1 MKEPLKKGADRR
13 CSPARGSPA
22 SQEGDRQQGHP
33 IGTIPNST
41 NGLLQEPALLL
52 LTSSPAQPV
61 PQLLFGTELKAQ
73 EGPFSIQ
80 QAQCI
85 SPHLPPPF
93 FFPGCCYSYFSVHT
107 HGGCHSRWQ
116 EGSAPQGCRRG
127 SSAPWLQPSRPS
139 PQLRQLSCVVDGECT
154 EEKAERHP
162 VKSRRASVQKG
173 GSSHRAAWLPPPSCS
188 L

>member
-85 SPHLPPPF
+85 SPHPPLPLF
-93 FFPGCCYSYFSVHT
+93 FSWMLLFLFFSA
-107 HGGCHSRWQ
+107 HSRGMPLSLAGGLCTTGLQ
-116 EGSAPQGCRRG
+116 ERLVSTMAATISSISTAASAFLCCRWRMHRG
-127 SSAPWLQPSRPS
+127 
-139 PQLRQLSCVVDGECT
+139 
-154 EEKAERHP
+154 
-162 VKSRRASVQKG
+162 KSRET
-173 GSSHRAAWLPPPSCS
+173 SC
-188 L
+188 